1 MGGNRTRT
9 NTWVLFVVEE
19 IEKNV
24 GDQKLVESCLYFDHG
39 KIKSKRLTLRQIH
52 EMGVMDEETGVL
64 KIQDDEIGFVYFR
77 SGYAEHQFKNTDGSD
92 DERTWSARTMIE
104 CSMAVKCPNID
115 GHLTTFKK
123 FQEAFSDKN
132 IVKEIIGEK

>member
-1 MGGNRTRT
+1 MALDTYIQMMGGNRTRT
-9 NTWVLFVVEE
+9 NTWVLFVIEE

-52 EMGVMDEETGVL
+52 EMGVMDEQTGVL

-77 SGYAEHQFKNTDGSD
+77 SGYAEH
-92 DERTWSARTMIE
+92 
-104 CSMAVKCPNID
+104 
-115 GHLTTFKK
+115 
-123 FQEAFSDKN
+123 
-132 IVKEIIGEK
+132 